1 MAQTFETQSDY
12 GDHNCFSESGVYE
25 QQHAQGI
32 MGSAILSHGPTAGV
46 LVEHVRGQPAF
57 SAPGVVL

>member
-1 MAQTFETQSDY
+1 MAQTFQTQSDC

-32 MGSAILSHGPTAGV
+32 VGSATLSHGPTA
-46 LVEHVRGQPAF
+46 VERVRGQPAF
-57 SAPGVVL
+57 SGPGVVL